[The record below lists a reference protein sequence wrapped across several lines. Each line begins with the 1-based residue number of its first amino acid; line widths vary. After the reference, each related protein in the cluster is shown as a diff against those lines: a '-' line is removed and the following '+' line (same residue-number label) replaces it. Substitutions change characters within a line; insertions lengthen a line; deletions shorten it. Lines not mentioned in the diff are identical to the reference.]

1 MKRFCLILALI
12 VPLLWSAAQEGL
24 PILHDSLFS
33 TYYHQRKTLNEA
45 LPFQQGENIFLGN
58 SITDGGEWPNF
69 FPGYQVLN
77 AGISGDISAGVLNRL
92 PALVARKPAKIFL
105 LIGVNDLAR
114 GIKPDSVLKNIR
126 LLNNYLRAKSPETR
140 LYVQSLLPVN
150 EAFGKFGDHTSR
162 RKEIVQLNQLLKE
175 EATKQGFA
183 FIDLYSSFIDANGR
197 LQVRFTNDGLHLT
210 GEGYLHWLKNIY
222 PYVTGLP
229 QKPSLIPA
237 PQSLKWET
245 GYFGLSQGMN
255 IVVNDSM
262 YMELAIS
269 LRDSLA
275 GRGWFSTVVSQSAPG
290 KKTIILEKGKI
301 NGAPD
306 QKEAYEL
313 QVSEAEI
320 RIRAAGVA
328 GMFYALQTL
337 GQLIGN
343 GFSVDACRI
352 TDWPAFPWRGY
363 MVDVGRN
370 YQSMSL
376 LREQIDRMA
385 AYKLN
390 VLHFHA
396 TEDIAWRLQSRQY
409 PQLTRPEHML
419 RDKGLYYTQDE
430 IQELAIYCRE
440 RQIEFIPEIDMPGHS
455 AAFRRAM
462 GVDMQSDSGLHYVK
476 QLLKEFCETFDF
488 PYIHIGADE
497 VKITRADFIP
507 EVSSLLRRYGRQII
521 GWEPGGNFSKDVIRQ
536 LWMDDLARISSD
548 DNIRYIDSRHLYLNH
563 MDPLETVV
571 TIFNRQMA
579 SRDKAD
585 KQALGAT
592 LCVWPD
598 RALAQERDMLRMNA
612 VYPGMLSFAERI
624 WRGGGQ
630 SGWIAHI
637 DHGDSAAFREF
648 EARLMAHRQLYFQ
661 QEEFPYQAQAD
672 INWQL
677 IGPFHN
683 KGDLAESFWPE
694 WDSQRLRNFKE
705 GQSITGGTIILRH
718 WWANLIKGA
727 LEQPRENSTWYAYRR
742 VWSDRDTLQQA
753 WIGFNDLSRS
763 PATDS
768 PPYGAWD
775 TKQSAVWVNGELL
788 SPPTWKRAG
797 QKGDS
802 EIPLLDEGYTY
813 RQPSLVKLHRGWND
827 ILIKAPVGTFKGK
840 DWQNPVKWMF
850 SFMLLP

>member
-1 MKRFCLILALI
+1 MKRVCLILALLMHT
-12 VPLLWSAAQEGL
+12 VWSAAQEGL

-45 LPFQQGENIFLGN
+45 LPIQPRENIFLGN

-69 FPGYQVLN
+69 FPGYPTLN
-77 AGISGDISAGVLNRL
+77 AGISGDISAGVLHRL

-105 LIGVNDLAR
+105 LIGINDLAR
-114 GIKPDSVLKNIR
+114 GIKPDSVLQNII
-126 LLNNYLRAKSPETR
+126 LLNRYLKLHSPATR
-140 LYVQSLLPVN
+140 LFVQSVLPVN
-150 EAFGKFGDHTSR
+150 GSFGKFAGHTFR
-162 RKEIVQLNQLLKE
+162 RAEVIRLNEILKD
-175 EATKQGFA
+175 ASTKQGFT
-183 FIDLYSSFIDANGR
+183 FIDLYSSFCDTNGR
-197 LQVRFTNDGLHLT
+197 LQARFTNDGLHLT

-229 QKPSLIPA
+229 QKPSLIPE
-237 PQSLKWET
+237 PQSLQWET
-245 GYFGLSQGMN
+245 GYFILSQDMH

-262 YMELAIS
+262 FMELAKS
-269 LRDSLA
+269 LHDSLA
-275 GRGWFSTVVSQSAPG
+275 GRGWFSTVVSQSTPG

-301 NGAPD
+301 SGAPD

-313 QVSEAEI
+313 QVRDEVI
-320 RIRAAGVA
+320 RIRAAGEA
-328 GMFYALQTL
+328 GMIYALQTL
-337 GQLIGN
+337 RQLMRN

-352 TDWPAFPWRGY
+352 IDWPAFPWRGY

-370 YQSMSL
+370 YQSMEL

-390 VLHFHA
+390 VFHFHA
-396 TEDIAWRLQSRQY
+396 TEDIAWRLQIRQY

-419 RDKGLYYTQDE
+419 RDKGCYYTQDE
-430 IQELAIYCRE
+430 IRELAAYCRE
-440 RQIEFIPEIDMPGHS
+440 RHIEFVPEIDMPGHS
-455 AAFRRAM
+455 AAFTRAM
-462 GVDMQSDSGLHYVK
+462 GVGMQSDSGLNYVK
-476 QLLKEFCETFDF
+476 EILKEWCETFDF

-507 EVSSLLRRYGRQII
+507 EVSKLLKSYGKQVI
-521 GWEPGGNFSKDVIRQ
+521 GWEPGGNFSADVIRQ

-548 DNIRYIDSRHLYLNH
+548 DDIRYIDSRHLYLNH

-571 TIFNRQMA
+571 TLFNRQMA

-585 KQALGAT
+585 RQAWGAT

-630 SGWIAHI
+630 PGWIAHI

-648 EARLMAHRQLYFQ
+648 EVRLMSHRQQYFQ
-661 QEEFPYQAQAD
+661 QVEFPYQAQAD
-672 INWQL
+672 ISWQL

-694 WDSQRLRNFKE
+694 KDSQRLRNLKE

-727 LEQPRENSTWYAYRR
+727 LEQPGENSTWYAYRR
-742 VWSDRDTLQQA
+742 VWSDRDTLRHA

-768 PPYGAWD
+768 PPPGAWD
-775 TKQSAVWVNGELL
+775 AKQSAVWINGQLL
-788 SPPTWKRAG
+788 PPPIWKRPG

-802 EIPLLDEGYTY
+802 EIPLIDQGYSY
-813 RQPSLVKLHRGWND
+813 RQPSMVKLRRGWND
-827 ILIKAPVGTFKGK
+827 ILIKAPVGSFKGK

-850 SFMLLP
+850 TFVIVN

>member
-1 MKRFCLILALI
+1 M
-12 VPLLWSAAQEGL
+12 
-24 PILHDSLFS
+24 H
-33 TYYHQRKTLNEA
+33 
-45 LPFQQGENIFLGN
+45 
-58 SITDGGEWPNF
+58 
-69 FPGYQVLN
+69 
-77 AGISGDISAGVLNRL
+77 
-92 PALVARKPAKIFL
+92 
-105 LIGVNDLAR
+105 
-114 GIKPDSVLKNIR
+114 
-126 LLNNYLRAKSPETR
+126 
-140 LYVQSLLPVN
+140 
-150 EAFGKFGDHTSR
+150 
-162 RKEIVQLNQLLKE
+162 
-175 EATKQGFA
+175 
-183 FIDLYSSFIDANGR
+183 
-197 LQVRFTNDGLHLT
+197 
-210 GEGYLHWLKNIY
+210 
-222 PYVTGLP
+222 
-229 QKPSLIPA
+229 
-237 PQSLKWET
+237 
-245 GYFGLSQGMN
+245 

-262 YMELAIS
+262 YMKLAKS

-275 GRGWFSTVVSQSAPG
+275 DRGWFSTVVRQSAPG

-301 NGAPD
+301 SRATD

-320 RIRAAGVA
+320 RLRAAGEA

-337 GQLIGN
+337 RQLMRN

-390 VLHFHA
+390 VFHFHA

-430 IQELAIYCRE
+430 IRELAAYCRE
-440 RQIEFIPEIDMPGHS
+440 RHIEFVPEIDMPGHS

-507 EVSSLLRRYGRQII
+507 EVSSLLRQYGRQII
-521 GWEPGGNFSKDVIRQ
+521 GWEPGGNFSKEVIRQ

-548 DNIRYIDSRHLYLNH
+548 DSIRYIDSRHLYLNH

-630 SGWIAHI
+630 PGWIAHI
-637 DHGDSAAFREF
+637 DHGDSPAFREF
-648 EARLMAHRQLYFQ
+648 EERLMAHQQLYFQ
-661 QEEFPYQAQAD
+661 QLEFPYQAQAD

-677 IGPFHN
+677 IGPFDN
-683 KGDLAESFWPE
+683 KGDLKKEFWPE
-694 WDSQRLRNFKE
+694 VDRLRLHNYETGEKI
-705 GQSITGGTIILRH
+705 SGGTIILRH

-727 LEQPRENSTWYAYRR
+727 LDKPAENSTWYAYRR
-742 VWSDRDTLQQA
+742 VWSDRDTLRHA

-768 PPYGAWD
+768 PPPGAWD
-775 TKQSAVWVNGELL
+775 AKASAVWINGQLL

-797 QKGDS
+797 QKGNS
-802 EIPLLDEGYTY
+802 EIPLIDEGYSY
-813 RQPSLVKLHRGWND
+813 RQPSKVRLRQGWND
-827 ILIKAPVGTFKGK
+827 ILIKAPVGSFKGK
-840 DWQNPVKWMF
+840 NWQNPVKWMF
-850 SFMLLP
+850 SFVLLP